1 MLLLTFG
8 KTVTKATLVAAY
20 DAAGHFIAA
29 QGPCGGIVD
38 FTAVECTEI
47 TAGDV
52 RSISYRPAAFPP
64 GMPRVFVA
72 PTPHLYGMCRM
83 YQIIRED
90 LASDLHVVRTLEE
103 AYALL
108 GLESPDF
115 KTIDANG
122 PAPRAGN
129 I

>member
-1 MLLLTFG
+1 MFSLARLQQNNNL
-8 KTVTKATLVAAY
+8 AAE
-20 DAAGHFIAA
+20 
-29 QGPCGGIVD
+29 GPCGGIVD
-38 FTAVECTEI
+38 FSAVENSEI
-47 TAGDV
+47 SAGDV

-64 GMPRVFVA
+64 GTPRVFVA

-90 LASDLHVVRTLEE
+90 LASDLHVVHTLEE

>member
-8 KTVTKATLVAAY
+8 KTVTKATLLAAY
-20 DAAGHFIAA
+20 DAAEHFIAA
-29 QGPCGGIVD
+29 EGPCRGIVD
-38 FTAVECTEI
+38 FSAVEN
-47 TAGDV
+47 AV
-52 RSISYRPAAFPP
+52 ISAEDLRAISRRPAAFPA
-64 GMPRVFVA
+64 GVPRVFVA
-72 PTPHLYGMCRM
+72 PRPRVYGMARM
-83 YQIIRED
+83 YQIIRDD
-90 LASDLHVVRTLEE
+90 LASDLDVVHTLEE

-122 PAPRAGN
+122 PAPRVGN

>member
-8 KTVTKATLVAAY
+8 KTVTKATLLASY
-20 DAAGHFIAA
+20 DAAGHFMVAE
-29 QGPCGGIVD
+29 GPCAGIVD
-38 FTAVECTEI
+38 FSAVENAEI

-52 RSISYRPAAFPP
+52 RSISHRPAAFPP

-90 LASDLHVVRTLEE
+90 LASDLHVVHTLEE

-115 KTIDANG
+115 KTIDTNG
-122 PAPRAGN
+122 LAPRAGN

>member
-1 MLLLTFG
+1 M
-8 KTVTKATLVAAY
+8 AAY
-20 DAAGHFIAA
+20 DAALHFIAA
-29 QGPCGGIVD
+29 EGPCGGIVD
-38 FTAVECTEI
+38 FSAVEDAEVS
-47 TAGDV
+47 AEDV

-72 PTPHLYGMCRM
+72 PSPHVYGMSRM

-90 LASDLHVVRTLEE
+90 LASDLHVVHTLEE

-115 KTIDANG
+115 KTIDTNG
-122 PAPRAGN
+122 LAPRAGN